1 MALFQILTRLK
12 VTDVSEEANTT
23 EKNRMPYFLSATLAD
38 GAPTDAGDD
47 WMPLSVVGLLIHIGT
62 WIAILGLDLYLL
74 VFTFNGNADTMLHLL
89 QVAATVPLCIAA
101 GVVLVCGALHIFVDG
116 IDFNRNL
123 LSPFLASAIASN
135 IRATLEFSKFLLFF
149 SIFQPVVGVQG
160 DNAVPYATK
169 QILIALVVLKYYG
182 ISMTMNQHRRK
193 VYDDAHSGTSVAF
206 I

>member
-1 MALFQILTRLK
+1 MFGFALWTPVQ
-12 VTDVSEEANTT
+12 VSDVHQEPK
-23 EKNRMPYFLSATLAD
+23 KNRVPYFVSAALAD
-38 GAPTDAGDD
+38 NAPPDAGDD
-47 WMPLSVVGLLIHIGT
+47 WMPLSIVGLLIHVGT

-74 VFTFNGNADTMLHLL
+74 AFTFNGNADTMLHLL

-101 GVVLVCGALHIFVDG
+101 GVVFVCGALHIFIDG

-123 LSPFLASAIASN
+123 LAPFLASAIASN

-160 DNAVPYATK
+160 DNQVPYATK

-193 VYDDAHSGTSVAF
+193 VYDDTHSGTSVPL